1 MSPDEVNP
9 PGRRRARLLVAY
21 DGAQFHGFAA
31 NDGVATVMGSL
42 ADAVGRIVRSTPDD
56 LGLVGAG
63 RTDAGVHAWGQVVS
77 CALPA
82 ETDLGDLAYRVN
94 RMLGPSIAVRA
105 ADWVP
110 DDFHARF
117 SATARHYRYLV
128 WNAQHPN
135 PLLADRSWHVPAPL
149 ARWALDAACDP
160 LLGEHDFSSFCR
172 RPKVED
178 GEPEPTLVR
187 RVIDARWSNVDEHL
201 LRFEISANAFCQQ
214 MVRSIVGTL
223 VDVGRG
229 KLTPGEIRSIIAA
242 HDRSAAGTV
251 APPHGLTLWQVDYPD
266 ASEEASR

>member
-1 MSPDEVNP
+1 MDDGGV
-9 PGRRRARLLVAY
+9 RRARLLVAY
-21 DGAQFHGFAA
+21 DGAPFHGFAV

-42 ADAVGRIVRSTPDD
+42 SDAVGRIVRSAPED

-128 WNAQHPN
+128 WNAPHPN
-135 PLLADRSWHVPAPL
+135 PLLAHRSWHVPTPL
-149 ARWALDAACDP
+149 VRWALDAACDP
-160 LLGEHDFSSFCR
+160 LLGVHDFTSFCR
-172 RPKVED
+172 RAKVAD
-178 GEPEPTLVR
+178 GDPEPTLVR
-187 RVIDARWSNVDEHL
+187 RVIDARWTIVDEHL
-201 LRFEISANAFCQQ
+201 LRFEISANAFCRQ

-229 KLTPGEIRSIIAA
+229 KLTPGEIRSVLAA
-242 HDRSAAGTV
+242 RDRSAAGTV
-251 APPHGLTLWQVDYPD
+251 APPHGLTLWHVDYPD
-266 ASEEASR
+266 AAMPVGTIGGAP